1 MAVAARWV
9 GVERWVTVAWRA
21 VASDSAV
28 PAGRETTAGSLVAEW
43 VRVMA
48 YLGEAEARAEQ

>member
-1 MAVAARWV
+1 MAARWV

-48 YLGEAEARAEQ
+48 YLGEVEARAEQ

>member
-1 MAVAARWV
+1 MTLSSRSSLLTSHALFAF
-9 GVERWVTVAWRA
+9 T
-21 VASDSAV
+21 ASDSAV

-48 YLGEAEARAEQ
+48 YLGEVEARAEQ